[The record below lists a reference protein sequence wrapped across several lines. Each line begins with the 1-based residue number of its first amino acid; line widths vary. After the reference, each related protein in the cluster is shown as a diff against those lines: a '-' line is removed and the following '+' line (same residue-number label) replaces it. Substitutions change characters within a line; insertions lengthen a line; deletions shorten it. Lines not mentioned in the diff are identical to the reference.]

1 MKKNL
6 ALIIAPIKNALIVL
20 SIMLFVFSAC
30 KKDRPVDK
38 ETKYRELAWN
48 YLSANA
54 KTTVITPLQNAVI
67 TYETRDG
74 VNVAAAMFNTTQDA
88 LLGPIF
94 VYISIK
100 DNKVLGIGAR
110 Y

>member
-1 MKKNL
+1 MKNNL
-6 ALIIAPIKNALIVL
+6 SLVKAQVKGVVILLTVVL
-20 SIMLFVFSAC
+20 FTFSAC
-30 KKDRPVDK
+30 KKDRPADK
-38 ETKYRELAWN
+38 ETKYREIAWN

-54 KTTVITPLQNAVI
+54 KTTVITPQQNAVI

-74 VNVAAAMFNTTQDA
+74 IDVAAVMFNTTQDA

-110 Y
+110 F

>member
-1 MKKNL
+1 MKKSLTILL
-6 ALIIAPIKNALIVL
+6 APVKNVLIVL
-20 SIMLFVFSAC
+20 SVLLCVFSAC
-30 KKDRPVDK
+30 KKDRPMDK
-38 ETKYRELAWN
+38 ETHYRELAWN
-48 YLSANA
+48 YLGANA
-54 KTTVITPLQNAVI
+54 KTTVITPQKNAVI

-74 VNVAAAMFNTTQDA
+74 VNVAAVMFNTTQDA

>member
-6 ALIIAPIKNALIVL
+6 ALIIAPVKNAVVVL
-20 SIMLFVFSAC
+20 SIILFVFSAC

-38 ETKYRELAWN
+38 ETKYREMAWA
-48 YLSANA
+48 YLNDNA
-54 KTTVITPLQNAVI
+54 KKTVIAPWVNAVI
-67 TYETRDG
+67 TYEKKDDKD
-74 VNVAAAMFNTTQDA
+74 VVAVMFNTTQDA

-100 DNKVLGIGAR
+100 ENNILGIGAR
-110 Y
+110 F

>member
-6 ALIIAPIKNALIVL
+6 ALIIAPVKDVLIVL
-20 SIMLFVFSAC
+20 SIILFVFSGC
-30 KKDRPVDK
+30 KKDRPIDK
-38 ETKYRELAWN
+38 ETRYREIAWN

-67 TYETRDG
+67 TFETRDG
-74 VNVAAAMFNTTQDA
+74 VDVAAVMFNTTQDA

-110 Y
+110 F